1 MKMVE
6 EKKDLVEAKEAQLPT
21 DTLAPWEKKIKLVRE
36 LTAKGCSDTE
46 FELLIYTAKQYGLDP
61 LKKQLWAI
69 KYSGRP
75 VILMVSRDGLLTL
88 AWRSG
93 QFGCMKT
100 TCEME
105 KPATDSKMT
114 FQTRVPRP
122 VSATCEIWR
131 KDYDKPFVNTV
142 YLSDYDTDMAL
153 WKTKKRMMLMKC
165 AEATTL
171 RRAFDVSGLYVQEEI
186 SGPID
191 NGVPDLDG

>member
-1 MKMVE
+1 MQE
-6 EKKDLVEAKEAQLPT
+6 EKQEVVKKEDPQFPT

-36 LTAKGCSDTE
+36 LVAKGCTDIE
-46 FELLIYTAKQYGLDP
+46 FDLLRYTAKQYGLDP
-61 LKKQLWAI
+61 LKRQLWAI
-69 KYSGRP
+69 KYENKP

-88 AWRSG
+88 AHRSG
-93 QFGCMKT
+93 QFGSMKT

-105 KPATDSKMT
+105 KTDPNSKIVY
-114 FQTRVPRP
+114 QNRSPRP
-122 VSATCEIWR
+122 ISATCEIWR

-142 YLSDYDTDMAL
+142 YLEDYDTGMAL

-186 SGPID
+186 NEKEAV
-191 NGVPDLDG
+191 NGN